1 VKNFGRVIRLALKH
15 RLTLF
20 NAIVSALV
28 VAVLWGGNIG
38 ALYPFLQMARDD
50 KNLQTWVAEEIEKAE
65 TEAARQSA
73 LLEDLDHRR
82 ETATVEQ
89 REAIDTEV
97 LRAEARFEAEVR
109 ALGWYRTFQPYVD
122 RYVPEDRFQTLLLLI
137 GVLMLSTVVKNLFLT
152 ANTVLAAR
160 LSYLGTFELQQLFF
174 ARTLRMDMATFSNDG
189 TSDLMSRF
197 TYDMQTLARGLNAL
211 FGKLIREPLK
221 LIACLILAAGICWR
235 LLVLSLVVAPL
246 AALVIRWL
254 ARMLKRAN
262 RRAMEEMAQLYSALG
277 ETFQGI
283 KIVKAFTMERH
294 ERRRF
299 HATCKK
305 YFQKA
310 MQIAGY
316 DALTRPAIEIMG
328 LLIICL
334 AILAGAY
341 LVLEAETHLLGIPM
355 TSRPLTWPSLLLFY
369 GLLIG
374 TADPARKLSDVFTQL
389 QAGVAAADR
398 IYALVDR
405 EPQVR
410 DPERP
415 RPLPRHSRE
424 LVFDGVDFAY
434 QPGHPVLHQISLRI
448 RYGETVAIVGPSGC
462 GKSTL
467 ANLIPRFADPTAGT
481 IRLDGIPLAE
491 VRLRPLRGQIGLVTQ
506 DPVLFDD
513 TVMNNI
519 RYGTP
524 RASDAEVIE
533 AAKRAHAHR
542 FIETELADGY
552 RTVIGPLGGQLSG
565 GQRQRIALARA
576 ILRDPSILI
585 LDEATSQVDLE
596 SERIIQTVL
605 EQFVRGRTVV
615 IITHRLGA
623 LVLADRV
630 VVMADGRILDVG
642 THHELLA
649 RCDFYRRLYEIQF
662 EGLKESA

>member
-1 VKNFGRVIRLALKH
+1 MKNFGRVIRLALRH

-20 NAIVSALV
+20 GSIVSALV
-28 VAVLWGGNIG
+28 VGVLWGGNIG

-50 KNLQTWVAEEIEKAE
+50 KNLQSWVAEEIQKAE

-73 LLEDLDHRR
+73 LLDDLYRR
-82 ETATVEQ
+82 RQTAPVEEH
-89 REAIDTEV
+89 EAID
-97 LRAEARFEAEVR
+97 AEIVTAQSRFEAEDQ
-109 ALGWYRTFQPYVD
+109 ASGWYRTFQPYVD
-122 RYVPEDRFQTLLLLI
+122 RYLPEDRFQTLVLLI
-137 GVLMLSTVVKNLFLT
+137 GVLMLSTLVKNLFLT
-152 ANTVLAAR
+152 VNTVLTAR

-174 ARTLRMDMATFSNDG
+174 ARTLRMDIATFSNDG
-189 TSDLMSRF
+189 TADLMSRF
-197 TYDMQTLARGLNAL
+197 TYDMQNLVGGLNAL

-262 RRAMEEMAQLYSALG
+262 RRAMEEMAQLYNALG

-299 HATCKK
+299 RVTCKK
-305 YFQKA
+305 YLQKA

-341 LVLEAETHLLGIPM
+341 LVLEAQTHLLGIPM

-389 QAGVAAADR
+389 QGGVAAADR

-410 DPERP
+410 DPEHP
-415 RPLPRHSRE
+415 RPLPRHGRDLTFE
-424 LVFDGVDFAY
+424 NVDFAY
-434 QPGHPVLHQISLRI
+434 QPDHPVLHKISLRI

-467 ANLIPRFADPTAGT
+467 ANLIPRFADPISGT
-481 IRLDGIPLAE
+481 IRLDGIPLRE
-491 VRLRPLRGQIGLVTQ
+491 VRLRQLRGQIGLVTQ

-533 AAKRAHAHR
+533 AARRAHAHR
-542 FIETELADGY
+542 FIESELPDGY
-552 RTVIGPLGGQLSG
+552 GTTIGPLGGQLSG

-605 EQFVRGRTVV
+605 EEFVRGRTVV

-630 VVMADGRILDVG
+630 VVMADGRILDAG

-649 RCDFYRRLYEIQF
+649 RCDFYRRLYELQF